1 MYRIAAAALT
11 AGLLASC
18 GNRDSKEVKATQHSP
33 VAVTVATVSERE
45 LPTVYEAVGTV
56 RAKTSSVISSR
67 MTGYIRQ
74 VHVGLG
80 DQVKIGQVLITLD
93 SQDTDSQI
101 RQAEAALAEVH
112 SVQPEIESAVAAA
125 KAQLDLT
132 QTTFARMQD
141 LFGKKSI
148 SNQEFDEAAAKV
160 KVATANY
167 NLAESKRSQLSARV
181 EQAEQAIRSAKIAQ
195 SYATITAPFA
205 GTVTE
210 KPVESGILASPGTP
224 LLTIEQ
230 AGALRLEASVEES
243 RLAQVRVGQ
252 TVAVVVDAVTGPL
265 SGRVT
270 EIVPSVDSASRTF
283 LAKIDLPQRPQLR
296 PGQFGRAR
304 FSLGQQKALTIP
316 TASLSVRGQLQMVYV
331 IDSSGLARS
340 RMVTTGAVSGQETEV
355 LSGLSAGES
364 IVSPLTPGVAD
375 GARVEVRP

>member
-1 MYRIAAAALT
+1 MNRIATAVIA

-18 GNRDSKEVKATQHSP
+18 GGKEPGQVKEQSRSP
-33 VAVTVATVSERE
+33 IAVTVTPVAPRE
-45 LPTVYEAVGTV
+45 WPMVYEAVGTV

-67 MTGYIRQ
+67 MMGYVRQ
-74 VHVGLG
+74 VHVSLG
-80 DQVKIGQVLITLD
+80 EQVKAGQTLVTID
-93 SQDTDSQI
+93 SQDIDSQI

-141 LFGKKSI
+141 LFAKKSI
-148 SNQEFDEAAAKV
+148 SNQEFDEVSAKV
-160 KVATANY
+160 KVAAANHG
-167 NLAESKRSQLSARV
+167 LAEAKRAQLTARV
-181 EQAEQAIRSAKIAQ
+181 QQAEQAIRTAKIAQ
-195 SYATITAPFA
+195 SYNTIVAPFA

-252 TVAVVVDAVTGPL
+252 TVAVEVDAVTGPL
-265 SGRVT
+265 EGRVA

-283 LAKIDLPQRPQLR
+283 LAKIDLPQRSQLR

-304 FSLGQQKALTIP
+304 FSFGQRKSLTIP
-316 TASLSVRGQLQMVYV
+316 TAALSVRGQLQMVYV
-331 IDSSGLARS
+331 IESGVARS
-340 RMVTTGAVSGQETEV
+340 RMVTTGVASGSETEV

-364 IVSPLTPGVAD
+364 IVNPLTPAVTD
-375 GARVEVRP
+375 GMRVEVRQ